1 MHRVLILGA
10 GKIGALISGLL
21 ASSGN
26 YQVQLADVDGAVA
39 ESVVRAHGAP
49 GLSAHALNAKERSAL
64 EQHLARHPVDAVIS
78 SLPFYCNVTVAEAAR
93 TAGVNYFDLTEDV
106 EVTRSVRAIATGSQK
121 AFVPQCGLAPG
132 FISIAAAELIK
143 HFQELRAV
151 KLRVGALPQHPNN
164 VLKYSLTWS
173 TEGLINEYGNP
184 CQAIVDGRT
193 VEVAPL
199 EGMEEIEID
208 GTLYEAFNTSGGL
221 GSLAETHGTHSESM
235 NYKTIRYPGHCEQMR
250 LLMNDLKLN
259 QDRGTLKR
267 ILENAVPQTLQDVV
281 IVYVAV
287 TGTQDGEL
295 REENYVNKIYPQLI
309 ANRLWS
315 AIQVTTAAGITSVV
329 DLVLEHP
336 DRYHGFIAQE
346 EFRLTDILANR
357 FGRYYAQGGTK
368 DVSAEVIVSGKTGH
382 QRSQK
387 KVAAR

>member
-1 MHRVLILGA
+1 
-10 GKIGALISGLL
+10 
-21 ASSGN
+21 
-26 YQVQLADVDGAVA
+26 
-39 ESVVRAHGAP
+39 
-49 GLSAHALNAKERSAL
+49 
-64 EQHLARHPVDAVIS
+64 
-78 SLPFYCNVTVAEAAR
+78 
-93 TAGVNYFDLTEDV
+93 
-106 EVTRSVRAIATGSQK
+106 
-121 AFVPQCGLAPG
+121 
-132 FISIAAAELIK
+132 
-143 HFQELRAV
+143 V

-193 VEVAPL
+193 VDVAPL

-221 GSLAETHGTHSESM
+221 GSLAETHGARCESM

-267 ILENAVPQTLQDVV
+267 ILENAVPQTLQDVI
-281 IVYVAV
+281 IVYAAV

-309 ANRLWS
+309 AGRLWS

-336 DRYHGFIAQE
+336 QRYQGFIAQE
-346 EFRLTDILANR
+346 QFRLTDILANR
-357 FGRYYAQGGTK
+357 FGRYYAHGGTK
-368 DVSAEVIVSGKTGH
+368 DVSAETIVSGKTGH

-387 KVAAR
+387 KAAAR